1 MNNPLIDIRQIL
13 INNNITIPIVIDG
26 FVIDDTRS
34 QINIQSE
41 PSSIRS
47 MQHHR
52 TISFSIYSKGID
64 REQTILTTTKI
75 QNILNN
81 FFGGLDTATS
91 VRFLMIKCV
100 TASYFWGQAKNGDN
114 IYMSKYEAVINDTDI
129 KSIYL

>member
-1 MNNPLIDIRQIL
+1 MNHPLIDIRQIL